1 MVELLTLFLAFQ
13 SHPRAFQGITLEN
26 LISFVV
32 YASKLKDDI
41 LLVQSVDH
49 APHIPPPILPQS
61 VAIFLAKAC
70 GIASKEQ
77 TDLFWDLLKD
87 MIWNEELAISALA
100 EKEGA
105 AFAEYGHGLGISK

>member
-1 MVELLTLFLAFQ
+1 MVKLTALLSAFQ
-13 SHPRAFQGITLEN
+13 SQPNAFQGITLGN
-26 LISFVV
+26 LMSFVV

-49 APHIPPPILPQS
+49 AFNPPPILPQS
-61 VAIFLAKAC
+61 VAMFLAKAC

-77 TDLFWDLLKD
+77 TDLCWDLLKD
-87 MIWNEELAISALA
+87 MIWNEELAISA

-105 AFAEYGHGLGISK
+105 AFAEHGHGIGISK